1 MAVEWDN
8 EFEERVS
15 GRLLSVS
22 SSVHS
27 IIGVNEAK
35 KLIELRGEYP
45 NDKSTEISFADFM
58 AKFRMT
64 IK

>member
-22 SSVHS
+22 SSVCS

-45 NDKSTEISFADFM
+45 NDKPTEISFADFM
-58 AKFRMT
+58 TKFRMT